1 MGKPVDARKEL
12 FKESKKRTLRRRKIL
27 FGLFLGLVVILL
39 ISFVLFL
46 RLSIF
51 RITEVKVT
59 GNKVVKTE
67 SIMSLAKTRLAG
79 SYFWIIPKDNNFLFS
94 PFYLGQNIIKNFPD
108 IENVSVGRDG
118 FTKVLIS
125 VSERSPKLLWCLAA
139 EEGDKCFY
147 TDKTGFL
154 FSVAPNFSDNILFKV
169 YGLIDSDPIGTR
181 PLSADRF
188 SELLT
193 TIDSLPGLVKSAG
206 ITPAIPRRLTIDQ
219 AGDCRVLI
227 SGTGNTASSTT
238 SGTWTIIFNQSQ
250 NLQTLA
256 SNLNTVFS
264 APEFQADLIS
274 ASHRLD
280 YIDLRFGKKVFYKFK

>member
-1 MGKPVDARKEL
+1 M
-12 FKESKKRTLRRRKIL
+12 
-27 FGLFLGLVVILL
+27 
-39 ISFVLFL
+39 
-46 RLSIF
+46 
-51 RITEVKVT
+51 
-59 GNKVVKTE
+59 
-67 SIMSLAKTRLAG
+67 
-79 SYFWIIPKDNNFLFS
+79 FS

-125 VSERSPKLLWCLAA
+125 VSERSPKLLWCLTA
-139 EEGDKCFY
+139 EDNDKCFY
-147 TDKTGFL
+147 ADKTGFL

-181 PLSADRF
+181 PLSADQF

-227 SGTGNTASSTT
+227 SGAGNTASSTT
-238 SGTWTIIFNQSQ
+238 SGTWTIVFNQSQ